1 MVDMGNCNVSSKC
14 WCQILSYKQDTGFEV
29 YSCEDATAKDED
41 DKNIHAVAP
50 SYVGES
56 TDSNV
61 YVKKRTFL

>member
-29 YSCEDATAKDED
+29 YSCEDATAN

-50 SYVGES
+50 SYVWEH
-56 TDSNV
+56 
-61 YVKKRTFL
+61 R

>member
-41 DKNIHAVAP
+41 DKNIRAVAP
-50 SYVGES
+50 SYVWEH
-56 TDSNV
+56 
-61 YVKKRTFL
+61 R